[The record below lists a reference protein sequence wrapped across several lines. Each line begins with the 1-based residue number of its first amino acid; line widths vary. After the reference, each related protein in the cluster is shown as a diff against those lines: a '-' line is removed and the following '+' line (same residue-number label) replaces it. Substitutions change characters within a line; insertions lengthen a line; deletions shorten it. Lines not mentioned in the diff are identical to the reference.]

1 VKVFQQERHFRTR
14 GGLHVTDITEDV
26 REIVAE
32 SGVVDGI
39 CCVYSPHT
47 TCCVRVNEFE
57 AGFLDDFTKVRR
69 RRSLG
74 LSKSGKFLGTA
85 IVSAIFAQIDVFG
98 FERLEYELTQKLGPG
113 ESGPPRPLI
122 TNLCLS
128 QTAYDLLARLPGDDL
143 SKTRYSVAPL
153 AIGGIDV
160 FDVFE
165 PPLDGLVLAESEFE
179 TDEAMAAF
187 RPPEFVLAEVTNE
200 PRFSGAHLARTG
212 RAVLRA
218 VLAEFGIRIDLP

>member
-1 VKVFQQERHFRTR
+1 MDEWSTKYARIEREWRFLLAELPDHQAVLR
-14 GGLHVTDITEDV
+14 V
-26 REIVAE
+26 RRVIDRYFPGTALRLRRLEE
-32 SGVVDGI
+32 TVDG
-39 CCVYSPHT
+39 
-47 TCCVRVNEFE
+47 E
-57 AGFLDDFTKVRR
+57 
-69 RRSLG
+69 
-74 LSKSGKFLGTA
+74 
-85 IVSAIFAQIDVFG
+85 
-98 FERLEYELTQKLGPG
+98 ERLEYELTQKLGPG
-113 ESGPPRPLI
+113 EPGPPRPLI
-122 TNLCLS
+122 TNLYLS
-128 QTAYDLLARLPGDDL
+128 QAAYDLLARLPGDDL